1 MIIYFIFEKI
11 VNTILVMKKI
21 VGLDLGTKSLGL
33 ALSDRTGLIASFYKN
48 ISYTDEDKLLEE
60 IKDIVEKEHVEKL
73 VLGLP
78 KNMDNSLG
86 WRSTETIEFKEKL
99 EKMLD
104 KEVILE
110 DERLT
115 TKIAENMLIDFDL
128 SRKKRKKVIDGVS
141 AVIILQ
147 SYLDRKER

>member
-1 MIIYFIFEKI
+1 MRY
-11 VNTILVMKKI
+11 L
-21 VGLDLGTKSLGL
+21 GLDLGTKSLGL
-33 ALSDRTGLIASFYKN
+33 SLSDKTGLIASFYKN
-48 ISYTDEDKLLEE
+48 ISYTDENKLIEE

-86 WRSTETIEFKEKL
+86 WRSAETIEFKKKL
-99 EKMLD
+99 EEKLD
-104 KEVILE
+104 KEIILE

-128 SRKKRKKVIDGVS
+128 SRKKRRKVIDGVS

>member
-1 MIIYFIFEKI
+1 MRY
-11 VNTILVMKKI
+11 L
-21 VGLDLGTKSLGL
+21 GLDLGTKSLGL

-60 IKDIVEKEHVEKL
+60 IKGIVEKEHVEKL

>member
-1 MIIYFIFEKI
+1 MRY
-11 VNTILVMKKI
+11 L
-21 VGLDLGTKSLGL
+21 GLDLGTKSLGL

-128 SRKKRKKVIDGVS
+128 SRKKRKKVIDKV
-141 AVIILQ
+141 AATIILQ
-147 SYLDRKER
+147 SFLDQRRKQYGWEKSI

>member
-1 MIIYFIFEKI
+1 MRY
-11 VNTILVMKKI
+11 L
-21 VGLDLGTKSLGL
+21 GLDLGTKSLGL

-115 TKIAENMLIDFDL
+115 TKRAENMLIDFDL

>member
-1 MIIYFIFEKI
+1 MRY
-11 VNTILVMKKI
+11 LGM
-21 VGLDLGTKSLGL
+21 DLGTKSLGL
-33 ALSDRTGLIASFYKN
+33 ALSDKTGLIASFYKN
-48 ISYTDEDKLLEE
+48 INYEDEDKLIDE
-60 IKDIVEKEHVEKL
+60 IESIIEKEHIEKI

-86 WRSTETIEFKEKL
+86 WRANDTIAFKEKL
-99 EKMLD
+99 EKKLN

-115 TKIAENMLIDFDL
+115 TKIAENMLIDFDI

-147 SYLDRKER
+147 SYLNRKER

>member
-1 MIIYFIFEKI
+1 MRY
-11 VNTILVMKKI
+11 L
-21 VGLDLGTKSLGL
+21 GLDLGTKSLGL

-48 ISYTDEDKLLEE
+48 ISYTVEDKLLEE

>member
-1 MIIYFIFEKI
+1 MRY
-11 VNTILVMKKI
+11 L
-21 VGLDLGTKSLGL
+21 GLDLGTKSLGL
-33 ALSDRTGLIASFYKN
+33 SLSDKTGLIASFYKN
-48 ISYTDEDKLLEE
+48 ISYTDENKLIEE

-86 WRSTETIEFKEKL
+86 WRSAETIEFKKKL
-99 EKMLD
+99 EEKLD
-104 KEVILE
+104 KEIILE

-128 SRKKRKKVIDGVS
+128 SRKKRKKVDIAKREKECS
-141 AVIILQ
+141 FWRLLISSNEKTNRQNQI
-147 SYLDRKER
+147 RK

>member
-1 MIIYFIFEKI
+1 MRY
-11 VNTILVMKKI
+11 L
-21 VGLDLGTKSLGL
+21 GLDLGTKSLGL

-128 SRKKRKKVIDGVS
+128 SRKKRNKVIDGVS

>member
-1 MIIYFIFEKI
+1 MRY
-11 VNTILVMKKI
+11 L
-21 VGLDLGTKSLGL
+21 GLDLGTKSLGL

-60 IKDIVEKEHVEKL
+60 LKSIVEKEHVEKL

-86 WRSTETIEFKEKL
+86 WRSAETIEFKEKL
-99 EKMLD
+99 EKTLD
-104 KEVILE
+104 KKVILE

-128 SRKKRKKVIDGVS
+128 SRKKRKKVIDGLS
-141 AVIILQ
+141 AVVILKA
-147 SYLDRKER
+147 YLDRKEK

>member
-1 MIIYFIFEKI
+1 MRY
-11 VNTILVMKKI
+11 L
-21 VGLDLGTKSLGL
+21 GLDLGTKSLGL

-115 TKIAENMLIDFDL
+115 TKIAENMLINFDL

>member
-1 MIIYFIFEKI
+1 MRY
-11 VNTILVMKKI
+11 L
-21 VGLDLGTKSLGL
+21 GLDLGTKSLGL

-115 TKIAENMLIDFDL
+115 TKIAENMLIDIVL
-128 SRKKRKKVIDGVS
+128 SVSGELSWKLCGKKAGSRIG
-141 AVIILQ
+141 I
-147 SYLDRKER
+147 

>member
-1 MIIYFIFEKI
+1 MRY
-11 VNTILVMKKI
+11 L
-21 VGLDLGTKSLGL
+21 GLDLGTKSLGL

-86 WRSTETIEFKEKL
+86 WRSTETIEFKKKL

>member
-1 MIIYFIFEKI
+1 MRY
-11 VNTILVMKKI
+11 L
-21 VGLDLGTKSLGL
+21 GLDLGTKSLGL
-33 ALSDRTGLIASFYKN
+33 ALSDKTGLIASFYKN

-60 IKDIVEKEHVEKL
+60 IKDIVEKEHVGKL

>member
-1 MIIYFIFEKI
+1 MRY
-11 VNTILVMKKI
+11 L
-21 VGLDLGTKSLGL
+21 GLDLGTKSLGL

-128 SRKKRKKVIDGVS
+128 SRKKRKEVIDGVS

>member
-1 MIIYFIFEKI
+1 MRY
-11 VNTILVMKKI
+11 L
-21 VGLDLGTKSLGL
+21 GLDLGTKSLGI

>member
-1 MIIYFIFEKI
+1 MRY
-11 VNTILVMKKI
+11 L
-21 VGLDLGTKSLGL
+21 GLDLGTKSLGL

-115 TKIAENMLIDFDL
+115 TKKAVIFLIDFYL